1 MSPTK
6 TLLTWASALF
16 FLYAAWAGYIDQEL
30 SLSKVE
36 GRVLQKDYT
45 EIAVDRGMNVQT
57 QPRYM
62 LRLSSGENL
71 SVSYPDFHSVEQ
83 GDHVLFIK
91 QHGTVNLYEKKSHS

>member
-1 MSPTK
+1 MSKTK

-16 FLYAAWAGYIDQEL
+16 FFYAAWSGFIDQEFAF
-30 SLSKVE
+30 SKVE

-57 QPRYM
+57 QPRYI

-71 SVSYPDFHSVEQ
+71 FVSSPDFHSVDQ
-83 GDHVLFIK
+83 GDHVLFIS
-91 QHGTVNLYEKKSHS
+91 QHGNVNLYEKKSHS